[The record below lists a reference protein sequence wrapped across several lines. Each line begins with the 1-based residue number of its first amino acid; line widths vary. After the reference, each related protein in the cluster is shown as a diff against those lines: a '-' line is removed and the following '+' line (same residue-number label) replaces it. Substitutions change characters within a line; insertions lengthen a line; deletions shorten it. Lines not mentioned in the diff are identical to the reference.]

1 MSAAVVI
8 ISIIAVLI
16 VTAILL
22 KQGSVGRLSEE
33 DGHRPR
39 RDDVVERPAGPDAEP
54 MHPDPPSRAADTRPP
69 PGRGTETWPEEGPG
83 S

>member
-1 MSAAVVI
+1 MSAAVVT
-8 ISIIAVLI
+8 ISVIAVLI
-16 VTAILL
+16 VAAIVL

-54 MHPDPPSRAADTRPP
+54 MNPDPPSRAADTRPP
-69 PGRGTETWPEEGPG
+69 PGHGTVAWPEEGPG